1 VTHVLTFPLA
11 FGSGDFGVIDMALL
25 SVIRRWHFREGMP
38 IREIERRTGLSRNT
52 IRKYLRAGT
61 VEPKF
66 KVPDRP
72 SKLDP
77 FAEKLSTWLRI
88 EAGKSRKQRRTAKQM
103 HADLV
108 VLGYAGSYGR
118 VAAFVRAWKADRHR
132 EQQTSGRG
140 TFVPLVFAP
149 GETFQFDWSEDWALL
164 AGERTK
170 LQVAH
175 SKLSHS
181 RAFIVRAYLLQ
192 THEMLFDALTQ
203 AFRVLGGVPQRGIF
217 DNMKTA
223 VDRIGTGKARQI
235 NARFAAMASHYL
247 FEPEFCNPASGWEK
261 GQVEKNVQDARRRLW
276 QPLPSFPD
284 IDTLNAWL
292 EERCIEQWGQIQHG
306 GLPGSIA
313 DVHAD
318 EVASLMP
325 LGHPFDGFVEH
336 TKRVSPTCLIHFER
350 NRYSVPASFAN
361 RPVSLRVYPERIV
374 IAAEGQILCQ
384 HARIIERSHHLP
396 GRTIY
401 DWRHYLAVIQRKPG
415 ALRNGA
421 PFTEMPEAFRQLQG
435 HLLKRPGGD
444 REMVEILALVLQHEE
459 QAVLCAV
466 ELALEAGVATK
477 THILNLLHR
486 LIDDKATGVAAIDA
500 PQALGLRREPKANV
514 ERYDTLRGKDLRHAS

>member
-1 VTHVLTFPLA
+1 
-11 FGSGDFGVIDMALL
+11 MALL

-52 IRKYLRAGT
+52 IRKYLRSGA
-61 VEPKF
+61 VEPMF
-66 KVPDRP
+66 KVPERP

-77 FAEKLSTWLRI
+77 FAEKLSGWLQM

-108 VLGYAGSYGR
+108 ALGFEGGYGR
-118 VAAFVRAWKADRHR
+118 VAAFVRAWKMDRQR

-149 GETFQFDWSEDWALL
+149 GEAFQFDWSEDWAII
-164 AGERTK
+164 AGKQTK

-175 SKLSHS
+175 TKLSHS
-181 RAFIVRAYLLQ
+181 RAFIVRAYPLQ

-223 VDRIGTGKARQI
+223 VDRIGTGKARQV

-276 QPLPSFPD
+276 QQVPSFLD
-284 IDTLNAWL
+284 IDALNAWL
-292 EERCIEQWGQIQHG
+292 EERCIAQWGQIVHG
-306 GLPGSIA
+306 AQPGTVA
-313 DVHAD
+313 DVHA
-318 EVASLMP
+318 EEIGSLMP
-325 LGHPFDGFVEH
+325 LGRPFDGFVEH
-336 TKRVSPTCLIHFER
+336 SKRVSPTCLVNFER
-350 NRYSVPASFAN
+350 TRYSVPASFAN
-361 RPVSLRVYPERIV
+361 RRVSLRIYPDRIV
-374 IAAEGQILCQ
+374 IAAEGQILCE

-396 GRTIY
+396 GRTVY

-421 PFTEMPEAFRQLQG
+421 PFLEMPDGFRRLQG
-435 HLLKRPGGD
+435 HLLKRLGGD
-444 REMVEILALVLQHEE
+444 REMAEILALVLQHDE

-466 ELALEAGVATK
+466 EMALESGVATK
-477 THILNLLHR
+477 THVLNILHR
-486 LIDDKATGVAAIDA
+486 LTDGKAPPVAPIDA
-500 PQALGLRREPKANV
+500 PQALRLVQEPLADV
-514 ERYDTLRGKDLRHAS
+514 GRYDDLREMRHAS

>member
-1 VTHVLTFPLA
+1 
-11 FGSGDFGVIDMALL
+11 MALL

-52 IRKYLRAGT
+52 IRKYLRSGT
-61 VEPKF
+61 VEPRF
-66 KVPDRP
+66 NVAARP

-77 FAEKLSTWLRI
+77 FAEKLTGWLKI
-88 EAGKSRKQRRTAKQM
+88 ETGKSRKQRRTAKQM

-108 VLGYAGSYGR
+108 ALGYDGSYGR
-118 VAAFVRAWKADRHR
+118 VAAFVRAWKSERQRDA
-132 EQQTSGRG
+132 QSAGRG

-149 GETFQFDWSEDWALL
+149 GEAFQFDWSEDWALL
-164 AGERTK
+164 GGKQTK

-175 SKLSHS
+175 TKLSHS
-181 RAFIVRAYLLQ
+181 RAFTVRAYLLQ

-223 VDRIGTGKARQI
+223 VDRIGSGKARQV

-276 QPLPSFPD
+276 QAHGPSGPSFPD
-284 IDTLNAWL
+284 LGALNAWL
-292 EERCIEQWGQIQHG
+292 EEQCITHWGQIVHG
-306 GLPGSIA
+306 GLPGTVA
-313 DVHAD
+313 DVHAG

-325 LGHPFDGFVEH
+325 PGRPFDGFVEH
-336 TKRVSPTCLIHFER
+336 TKRVSPTCLVTLER

-374 IAAEGQILCQ
+374 IAAEGRILCE
-384 HARIIERSHHLP
+384 HGRIIARSHHLP
-396 GRTIY
+396 GRIVY

-444 REMVEILALVLQHEE
+444 REMVEILSLVLQHEE

-466 ELALEAGVATK
+466 ELALEAGVPTT
-477 THILNLLHR
+477 THILNILHR
-486 LIDDKATGVAAIDA
+486 LTDGKAPPASPIDA
-500 PQALGLRREPKANV
+500 PQALRLHQEPVADV
-514 ERYDTLRGKDLRHAS
+514 GRYDHLRELRHAS